1 MLFIL
6 TDGLEEVG
14 KWEHLFRR
22 LPGICRDVRVITIH
36 SKAEEVPDYEGDI
49 RFVDIESGDGI
60 EVTMTKRAVQDYLE
74 MKSVHEAQLI
84 ALARKFGIQLIRAEV
99 AEGVMETVTKKMR
112 QAGWVR

>member
-1 MLFIL
+1 
-6 TDGLEEVG
+6 
-14 KWEHLFRR
+14 
-22 LPGICRDVRVITIH
+22 
-36 SKAEEVPDYEGDI
+36 
-49 RFVDIESGDGI
+49 
-60 EVTMTKRAVQDYLE
+60 MTKRAVQDYLE